1 MAYDPNKTAQENA
14 LSGTEFEFDIDSFRD
29 GLATSIARDKE
40 LRAKRTSQT
49 GWNERLDIDWRA
61 RLQVMRANKDEFF
74 GESNSSLIAPLKQDR
89 GIMFQYQPSIFLAYS
104 ATYDSQSFQGSNY
117 PMHTFMNSQP
127 PVIPI
132 QVPYSATNQDEARYL
147 LAMLQFLK
155 VSVKA
160 QFGEQA
166 VKSGKFG
173 RPPPVLE
180 FSYLGPHGF
189 DRIPVVVNDF
199 NYILTNTVD
208 YIPVEHNSLT
218 TADHQTAFTSEV
230 TGSGNSSGFVTYVP
244 TDIDLVITVMPQYS
258 PRRIRRKFDLD
269 AMRQGKNIGFI

>member
-1 MAYDPNKTAQENA
+1 MAYDFNKTAQENA
-14 LSGTEFEFDIDSFRD
+14 IAGSDFEFDTDKFRK
-29 GLATSIARDKE
+29 GLADGVAKE
-40 LRAKRTSQT
+40 KEAQSTRTSQT
-49 GWNERLDIDWRA
+49 GWNEKLDIDWRA
-61 RLQVMRANKDEFF
+61 RLQVMRANKDDFF
-74 GESNSSLIAPLKQDR
+74 GDDKSSLIAPLMQDR

-230 TGSGNSSGFVTYVP
+230 TGSGNSSGHVTYVP

-269 AMRQGKNIGFI
+269 AMRKGQNIGFI

>member
-1 MAYDPNKTAQENA
+1 MGFGPPPED
-14 LSGTEFEFDIDSFRD
+14 D
-29 GLATSIARDKE
+29 GKAEEQK
-40 LRAKRTSQT
+40 KRTGLT
-49 GWNERLDIDWRA
+49 GFNEKLDIDWRA

-74 GESNSSLIAPLKQDR
+74 GEDSNSLIAPLKADR

-132 QVPYSATNQDEARYL
+132 QVPYTATNQDEARYL

-166 VKSGKFG
+166 VTSGKFG

-189 DRIPVVVNDF
+189 DRVPVVVNDF

-208 YIPVEHNSLT
+208 YIPVKHNSLT

-230 TGSGNSSGFVTYVP
+230 TGNGNSSGHVTYVP
-244 TDIDLVITVMPQYS
+244 TDIDLVVTVMPQYS